1 MQITQNQFIM
11 KVKKNNND
19 KLILK
24 NKKAYFNYEII
35 ETELAGIKLLGTEVK
50 SIRMTKIS
58 FSDSYCLFIDNEL
71 WLRNFHISEYENKG
85 YTSHDPKRDK
95 KLLLTKQQLKKFQKQ
110 IQNKGITIVPL
121 AIQTNEY
128 GIIKINIGV
137 VKGKKLYDK
146 KNSIKEK
153 DIDMETKKM
162 LTL

>member
-1 MQITQNQFIM
+1 M
-11 KVKKNNND
+11 
-19 KLILK
+19 
-24 NKKAYFNYEII
+24 
-35 ETELAGIKLLGTEVK
+35 
-50 SIRMTKIS
+50 
-58 FSDSYCLFIDNEL
+58 
-71 WLRNFHISEYENKG
+71 
-85 YTSHDPKRDK
+85 
-95 KLLLTKQQLKKFQKQ
+95 QLKKFQKQ